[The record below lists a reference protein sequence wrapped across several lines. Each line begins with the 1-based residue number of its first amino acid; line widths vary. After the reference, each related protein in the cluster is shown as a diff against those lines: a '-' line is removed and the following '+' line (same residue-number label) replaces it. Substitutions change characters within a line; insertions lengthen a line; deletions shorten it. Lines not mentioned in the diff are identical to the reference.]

1 MIVKINGKITIK
13 RYPFRG
19 YDTSFIFCNEKN
31 EHIAICFN
39 SETEGSENFQSYNDL
54 HFKDNT
60 VIAKKY
66 LQINISKDENFNCDS
81 GSKYIFT
88 ITTSENKSYKIVLSN
103 NHNGWYYHKV
113 VIDSNGY
120 LTWSSEIW

>member
-120 LTWSSEIW
+120 LTWSSEI

>member
-19 YDTSFIFCNEKN
+19 FDTSFIFCNEKN

-66 LQINISKDENFNCDS
+66 LQVNISKDENFNCDS

-88 ITTSENKSYKIVLSN
+88 IATSENKSYKIVLSN
-103 NHNGWYYHKV
+103 KHNGWYYHKV

-120 LTWSSEIW
+120 LTWSSEI

>member
-1 MIVKINGKITIK
+1 MVVKINGKITIK

-19 YDTSFIFCNEKN
+19 FDTSFIFCNEKN

-66 LQINISKDENFNCDS
+66 LQVNISKDENFNCDS

>member
-1 MIVKINGKITIK
+1 MVVKINGKITIK

-19 YDTSFIFCNEKN
+19 YDTSFIFYNEKN

-120 LTWSSEIW
+120 LTWSSEI

>member
-1 MIVKINGKITIK
+1 MVVKINGKITIK

-66 LQINISKDENFNCDS
+66 LQVNISKDENFDCDS

-103 NHNGWYYHKV
+103 DHNGWYYHKV
-113 VIDSNGY
+113 IIDSNGY
-120 LTWSSEIW
+120 LTWSSEI

>member
-39 SETEGSENFQSYNDL
+39 TETEGSENFQSYNDL

-66 LQINISKDENFNCDS
+66 LQVNISKDENFNCDS

>member
-13 RYPFRG
+13 RYPFRS

-39 SETEGSENFQSYNDL
+39 AETEGSENFQSYSDL
-54 HFKDNT
+54 HFKNNT

-66 LQINISKDENFNCDS
+66 LQINISKDENFHCDS
-81 GSKYIFT
+81 GGKYIFT
-88 ITTSENKSYKIVLSN
+88 LTTSENKSYKIVLSN

-113 VIDSNGY
+113 IVDSNGY
-120 LTWSSEIW
+120 LTWSSEI

>member
-1 MIVKINGKITIK
+1 MVAKINGKITIK

-39 SETEGSENFQSYNDL
+39 TETEGSENFQSYNDL

-66 LQINISKDENFNCDS
+66 LQVNISKDENFNCDS

-113 VIDSNGY
+113 IIDSNGY

>member
-66 LQINISKDENFNCDS
+66 LQVNISKDENFNCDS

-120 LTWSSEIW
+120 LTWSSEI

>member
-54 HFKDNT
+54 HFKDDT

-66 LQINISKDENFNCDS
+66 LQVNISKDENFNCDS

-120 LTWSSEIW
+120 LTWSSEI

>member
-1 MIVKINGKITIK
+1 MLVKINGKITIK

-66 LQINISKDENFNCDS
+66 LQVNISKDENFNCDS

-120 LTWSSEIW
+120 LTWSSEI

>member
-1 MIVKINGKITIK
+1 MVVKINGKITIK

-19 YDTSFIFCNEKN
+19 FDTSFIFCNEKN

-54 HFKDNT
+54 HFKDDT

-66 LQINISKDENFNCDS
+66 LQVNISKDENFNCDS

-120 LTWSSEIW
+120 LTWSSEI

>member
-1 MIVKINGKITIK
+1 MVVKINGKITIK

-66 LQINISKDENFNCDS
+66 LQVNISKDENFNCDS

-113 VIDSNGY
+113 IIDSNGY

>member
-1 MIVKINGKITIK
+1 MVVKINGKITIK

-19 YDTSFIFCNEKN
+19 FDTSFIFCNEKN

-120 LTWSSEIW
+120 LTWSSEI

>member
-1 MIVKINGKITIK
+1 MVVKINGKITIK

-103 NHNGWYYHKV
+103 NHKGRYYHKV
-113 VIDSNGY
+113 IIDSNGY

>member
-1 MIVKINGKITIK
+1 MVVKINGKITIK

-19 YDTSFIFCNEKN
+19 FDTSFIFCNEKN

-66 LQINISKDENFNCDS
+66 LQVNISKDENCNCDS

-120 LTWSSEIW
+120 LTWSSEI

>member
-39 SETEGSENFQSYNDL
+39 TETEGSENFQSYNDL

-66 LQINISKDENFNCDS
+66 LQVNISKDENFNCAS

-120 LTWSSEIW
+120 LTWSSEI

>member
-120 LTWSSEIW
+120 LTWSNEI

>member
-1 MIVKINGKITIK
+1 MVVKINGKITIK

-19 YDTSFIFCNEKN
+19 FDTSFIFCNEKN

-66 LQINISKDENFNCDS
+66 LQVNISKDENFNCDS

-120 LTWSSEIW
+120 LTWSSEI

>member
-1 MIVKINGKITIK
+1 MVVKINGKITIK

-54 HFKDNT
+54 HFKDDT

-66 LQINISKDENFNCDS
+66 LQVNISKDENFNCDS

-120 LTWSSEIW
+120 LTWSSEI

>member
-13 RYPFRG
+13 RYPFRD

-39 SETEGSENFQSYNDL
+39 TETEGSENFQSYSDL

-66 LQINISKDENFNCDS
+66 LQINVSKDENFNCDS

-113 VIDSNGY
+113 IIDSNGY
-120 LTWSSEIW
+120 LTWSSEI

>member
-1 MIVKINGKITIK
+1 MVVKINGKITIK

-31 EHIAICFN
+31 EHIAVCFN

-66 LQINISKDENFNCDS
+66 LQLNISKDENFNCDS

-113 VIDSNGY
+113 IIDSNGY
-120 LTWSSEIW
+120 LTWSSEV

>member
-1 MIVKINGKITIK
+1 MVVKINGKITIK

-66 LQINISKDENFNCDS
+66 LQVNISKDENFNCDS

-113 VIDSNGY
+113 IIDSNGY
-120 LTWSSEIW
+120 LTWSSEV

>member
-66 LQINISKDENFNCDS
+66 LQLNIFGISL
-81 GSKYIFT
+81 I
-88 ITTSENKSYKIVLSN
+88 
-103 NHNGWYYHKV
+103 
-113 VIDSNGY
+113 
-120 LTWSSEIW
+120 

>member
-1 MIVKINGKITIK
+1 MVVKINGKITIK

>member
-66 LQINISKDENFNCDS
+66 LQVNISKDENFNCDS

-88 ITTSENKSYKIVLSN
+88 ITTAENKSYKIVLSN

-120 LTWSSEIW
+120 LTWSSEI

>member
-39 SETEGSENFQSYNDL
+39 TETEGSENFQSYNDL

-66 LQINISKDENFNCDS
+66 LQVNISKDENFNCDS

-120 LTWSSEIW
+120 LTWSSEI

>member
-1 MIVKINGKITIK
+1 MVVKINGKITIK

-66 LQINISKDENFNCDS
+66 LQVNVSKDENFNCDS

-120 LTWSSEIW
+120 LTWSSEI

>member
-39 SETEGSENFQSYNDL
+39 SETEGSENFQSYSDL

-66 LQINISKDENFNCDS
+66 LQVNISKDESFDCDS

-113 VIDSNGY
+113 IIDSNGY
-120 LTWSSEIW
+120 LTWSSEI

>member
-66 LQINISKDENFNCDS
+66 LQVNISKDENFNCDS

-113 VIDSNGY
+113 IIDSNGY
-120 LTWSSEIW
+120 LTWSSEI

>member
-1 MIVKINGKITIK
+1 MNVKINGKITIK

-19 YDTSFIFCNEKN
+19 YDTSFIKKKKKN

-120 LTWSSEIW
+120 LTWSSEI

>member
-19 YDTSFIFCNEKN
+19 FDTSFIFCNEKN

-39 SETEGSENFQSYNDL
+39 TETEGSENFQSYNDL

-120 LTWSSEIW
+120 LTWSSEIC

>member
-1 MIVKINGKITIK
+1 MVVKINGKITIK

-120 LTWSSEIW
+120 LTWSSEI

>member
-1 MIVKINGKITIK
+1 MNVKINGKITIK

-66 LQINISKDENFNCDS
+66 LQVNISKDENFNCDS

-120 LTWSSEIW
+120 LTWSSEI

>member
-19 YDTSFIFCNEKN
+19 FDTSFIFCNEKN

-39 SETEGSENFQSYNDL
+39 TETEGSENFQSYNDL

-120 LTWSSEIW
+120 LTWSSEI

>member
-113 VIDSNGY
+113 IIDSNGY
-120 LTWSSEIW
+120 LTWSSEV

>member
-1 MIVKINGKITIK
+1 MIVKNNTKITNK

-39 SETEGSENFQSYNDL
+39 TETEGSENFQSYNDL
-54 HFKDNT
+54 HFKQNT

-66 LQINISKDENFNCDS
+66 LQVNISKDENFNCDS

-113 VIDSNGY
+113 IIDSNGY
-120 LTWSSEIW
+120 LTWSSEI

>member
-54 HFKDNT
+54 HFKDDT

-66 LQINISKDENFNCDS
+66 LQLNISKDENFNCDS

-113 VIDSNGY
+113 IIDSNGY
-120 LTWSSEIW
+120 LTWSSEV

>member
-1 MIVKINGKITIK
+1 MVVKINGKITIK

-54 HFKDNT
+54 HFKDDT

-66 LQINISKDENFNCDS
+66 LQVNISKDENFNCDS

-113 VIDSNGY
+113 IIDSNGY
-120 LTWSSEIW
+120 LTWSSEI

>member
-1 MIVKINGKITIK
+1 MVVKINGKITIK

-66 LQINISKDENFNCDS
+66 LQVNISKDENFNCDS